1 MRTKT
6 NAADAELQRMVAAEI
21 EKEHAERV
29 ERIREQVTVR
39 RAAENVAAERQ
50 QHIAQLRQRIPV
62 ELNQS
67 QLHDAR
73 TNLRAA
79 LAEYMRSCR
88 DYDNRQWELWHE
100 LLNLSASGPMP
111 TGMVAQTTMGGAV
124 SADGVDYRQSR
135 LQTTLAT
142 SAFEIF
148 SELYPRHGWDLGRPQ
163 D

>member
-1 MRTKT
+1 MTTKT
-6 NAADAELQRMVAAEI
+6 TTADAELQRMVSAEI

-29 ERIREQVTVR
+29 ERIREQLTAR
-39 RAAENVAAERQ
+39 MATENAAAERQ

-67 QLHDAR
+67 QLDDAR
-73 TNLRAA
+73 ARLRDA
-79 LAEYMRSCR
+79 LTAYMSSCR
-88 DYDNRQWELWHE
+88 DYDNRQWGLWHE
-100 LLNLSASGPMP
+100 LLNLSGSGPMP
-111 TGMVAQTTMGGAV
+111 ADMAAQTTLGGAV